1 MRIQAFP
8 PFIVMVSVIACVIGC
23 GGPNGAKSD
32 TKSSAARSD
41 PSVSPVKTPSGLEY
55 VDLVVGTGPTPAR
68 GDTVA
73 VHYTGWLTNGS
84 KFASS
89 RDRGDPYIFRLG
101 YGEVVKGW
109 DEGIASMKLGGK
121 RKLTVPPALAYG
133 ERVQGG
139 GLIPANS
146 TLVFEVELIEIR

>member
-1 MRIQAFP
+1 MRVQR
-8 PFIVMVSVIACVIGC
+8 SVICILALTAASMTAC

-32 TKSSAARSD
+32 PKSGASAASAA
-41 PSVSPVKTPSGLEY
+41 SPVKTPSGLEY

-68 GDTVA
+68 GDTVD

-89 RDRGDPYIFRLG
+89 RDRGDPYSFVLG
-101 YGEVVKGW
+101 YGEVIKGW

-121 RKLTVPPALAYG
+121 RKLTVPPVLAYG
-133 ERVQGG
+133 EAVQGG

-146 TLVFEVELIEIR
+146 TLVFEVELIEIH